1 MNIEGLFQRTGV
13 MRQHLL
19 NLYQTTIALPWI
31 SSDLLPQAFK
41 ELHTTLKMLLA
52 AIDELHQQNE
62 EFVQTRNL
70 VEIERQHYQEL
81 FEYLPVGY
89 LHTNLQGIIE
99 DANQEAGR
107 LLNISQKFLVGKP
120 LISFIVQECQQ
131 YFCRELIELSKSD
144 QVTQLF
150 LVLKPRYISSFNA
163 CLMVRSYFN
172 LHSNQSNLY
181 WLIQKSSTSRT
192 VEMTAID
199 THQEILQDRQVHKY
213 SKGDNIPL
221 SNTFFGYVLQGLV
234 KLSTLS
240 QTGTEIM
247 TGLATS
253 GMVFGSTM
261 TNLPLYEATA
271 ISDVELVL
279 IYVSEMRA
287 IPNLNQMLLPKIKQ
301 RLQQAESFL
310 FIISHYNVED
320 RLSSLLEMLKS
331 EFGEPVVGGTR
342 LLFRLTHEDIAT
354 ACNSTRVT
362 ITRLLNKLQKQGEIK
377 YDASKH
383 IIICSLP
390 R

>member
-70 VEIERQHYQEL
+70 AEVERQHYQEL

-89 LHTNLQGIIE
+89 LRTNLQGIIE
-99 DANQEAGR
+99 DANQEVGR
-107 LLNISQKFLVGKP
+107 LLNINQKFLVGKP
-120 LISFIVQECQQ
+120 LISFVVQECQQ
-131 YFCRELIELSKSD
+131 YFCRELLELSKSD

-150 LVLKPRYISSFNA
+150 VVFKPRYISSFNA
-163 CLMVRSYFN
+163 SLMVRSCLN

-181 WLIQKSSTSRT
+181 WLIQKSSTSIT
-192 VEMTAID
+192 VDMPAID
-199 THQEILQDRQVHKY
+199 VHQQILQDRQIHKY

-221 SNTFFGYVLQGLV
+221 DNTFFAYVVQGLV

-240 QTGTEIM
+240 QTGTEILI
-247 TGLATS
+247 GLATS

-261 TNLPLYEATA
+261 TNLPLYESTA

-320 RLSSLLEMLKS
+320 RLSSLLEMLKL
-331 EFGEPVVGGTR
+331 ELGEPVVEGTR
-342 LLFRLTHEDIAT
+342 LLFRLTHEDIAS

-362 ITRLLNKLQKQGEIK
+362 ITRLLNKLQKQGRIK
-377 YDASKH
+377 YDDRKH
-383 IIICSLP
+383 IIICN
-390 R
+390 

>member
-62 EFVQTRNL
+62 EFVQTRDL

-131 YFCRELIELSKSD
+131 YFCHELIQLSKSD
-144 QVTQLF
+144 QVTQLS
-150 LVLKPRYISSFNA
+150 LVLKPRYSSSFNA
-163 CLMVRSYFN
+163 CLIVRSCFN

-181 WLIQKSSTSRT
+181 WLIQKSSTSIT
-192 VEMTAID
+192 VDMPAID
-199 THQEILQDRQVHKY
+199 MHQQILQDRQIHKY

-221 SNTFFGYVLQGLV
+221 DNTFFAYVVQGLV

-240 QTGTEIM
+240 QTGTEILV
-247 TGLATS
+247 GLATS
-253 GMVFGSTM
+253 GMVFGSTI
-261 TNLPLYEATA
+261 TNLPLYESTA

-279 IYVSEMRA
+279 IYVSEMQA
-287 IPNLNQMLLPKIKQ
+287 IPNLNQMILPKIKQ

-320 RLSSLLEMLKS
+320 RLSSLLEMLKLQL
-331 EFGEPVVGGTR
+331 GEPVVEGTR
-342 LLFRLTHEDIAT
+342 LLFRLTHEDIAS

-362 ITRLLNKLQKQGEIK
+362 ITRLLNKWQKQGKIK
-377 YDASKH
+377 YDDRKH
-383 IIICSLP
+383 IIICN
-390 R
+390 

>member
-1 MNIEGLFQRTGV
+1 VNIEGLFQRTGV

-62 EFVQTRNL
+62 EFVQTRDL

-131 YFCRELIELSKSD
+131 YFCHELIQLSKSD
-144 QVTQLF
+144 QVTQLS
-150 LVLKPRYISSFNA
+150 LVLKPRYSSSFNA
-163 CLMVRSYFN
+163 CLIVRSCFN
-172 LHSNQSNLY
+172 LHSNQRNLY

-192 VEMTAID
+192 VDMPAID
-199 THQEILQDRQVHKY
+199 MHQQILQDRQIHKY

-221 SNTFFGYVLQGLV
+221 SNTFLGYVIQGLV

-247 TGLATS
+247 TGLVTS

-261 TNLPLYEATA
+261 TNLSLYEATA
-271 ISDVELVL
+271 ISNVELVL

-287 IPNLNQMLLPKIKQ
+287 IPNLNEILLPKIKQ
-301 RLQQAESFL
+301 RLQQTESFL

-320 RLSSLLEMLKS
+320 RLISLLEMLKS
-331 EFGEPVVGGTR
+331 ELGEPVVEGTR
-342 LLFRLTHEDIAT
+342 LLFRMTHKDIAN

-362 ITRLLNKLQKQGEIK
+362 ITRLLKKLQKQGKIK
-377 YDASKH
+377 YDADKH
-383 IIICSLP
+383 IIICS
-390 R
+390 

>member
-1 MNIEGLFQRTGV
+1 VNIEGLFQRTGV

-52 AIDELHQQNE
+52 VIDELHQQNE
-62 EFVQTRNL
+62 EFVQTRDL

-131 YFCRELIELSKSD
+131 YFCHELIQLSKSD
-144 QVTQLF
+144 QVTQLS
-150 LVLKPRYISSFNA
+150 LVLKPRYSSSFNA
-163 CLMVRSYFN
+163 CLIVRSCFN
-172 LHSNQSNLY
+172 LHSNQRNLY

-192 VEMTAID
+192 VDMPAID
-199 THQEILQDRQVHKY
+199 MHQQILQDRQIHKY

-221 SNTFFGYVLQGLV
+221 SNTFLGYVIQGLV

-247 TGLATS
+247 TGLVTS

-261 TNLPLYEATA
+261 TNLSLYEATA
-271 ISDVELVL
+271 ISNVELVF

-287 IPNLNQMLLPKIKQ
+287 IPNLNEILLPKIKQ
-301 RLQQAESFL
+301 RLQQTESFL

-320 RLSSLLEMLKS
+320 RLISLLEMLKS
-331 EFGEPVVGGTR
+331 ELGEPVVEGTR
-342 LLFRLTHEDIAT
+342 LLFRMTHKDIAN

-362 ITRLLNKLQKQGEIK
+362 ITRLLKKLQKQGKIK
-377 YDASKH
+377 YDADKH
-383 IIICSLP
+383 IIICS
-390 R
+390 

>member
-1 MNIEGLFQRTGV
+1 VNIEGLFQRTGV

-62 EFVQTRNL
+62 EFVQTRDL

-131 YFCRELIELSKSD
+131 YFCHELIQLSKSD
-144 QVTQLF
+144 QVTQLS
-150 LVLKPRYISSFNA
+150 LVLKPRYSSSFNA
-163 CLMVRSYFN
+163 CLIVRSCFN
-172 LHSNQSNLY
+172 LHSNQRNLY

-192 VEMTAID
+192 VDMPAID
-199 THQEILQDRQVHKY
+199 MHQQILQDRQIHKY

-221 SNTFFGYVLQGLV
+221 SNTFLGYVIQGLV

-247 TGLATS
+247 TGLVTS

-261 TNLPLYEATA
+261 TNLSLYEATA
-271 ISDVELVL
+271 ISNVELVL

-287 IPNLNQMLLPKIKQ
+287 IPNLNEILLPKIKQ
-301 RLQQAESFL
+301 RLQQTESFL

-320 RLSSLLEMLKS
+320 RLISLLEMLKS
-331 EFGEPVVGGTR
+331 ELGEPVVEGTR
-342 LLFRLTHEDIAT
+342 LLFRMTHEDIAN

-362 ITRLLNKLQKQGEIK
+362 ITRLLKKLQKQGKIK
-377 YDASKH
+377 YDADKH
-383 IIICSLP
+383 IIICS
-390 R
+390 

>member
-62 EFVQTRNL
+62 EFVQTRDL

-131 YFCRELIELSKSD
+131 YFCHELIQLSKSD
-144 QVTQLF
+144 QVTQLS
-150 LVLKPRYISSFNA
+150 LVLKPRYSSSFNA
-163 CLMVRSYFN
+163 CLIVRSCFN
-172 LHSNQSNLY
+172 LHSNQRNLY

-192 VEMTAID
+192 VDMPAID
-199 THQEILQDRQVHKY
+199 MHQQILQDRQIHKY

-221 SNTFFGYVLQGLV
+221 SNTFLGYVIQGLV

-247 TGLATS
+247 TGLVTS

-261 TNLPLYEATA
+261 TNLSLYEATA
-271 ISDVELVL
+271 ISNVELVF

-287 IPNLNQMLLPKIKQ
+287 IPNLNEILLPKIKQ
-301 RLQQAESFL
+301 RLQQTESFL

-320 RLSSLLEMLKS
+320 RLISLLEMLKS
-331 EFGEPVVGGTR
+331 ELGEPVVEGTR
-342 LLFRLTHEDIAT
+342 LLFRMTHEDIAN

-362 ITRLLNKLQKQGEIK
+362 ITRLLKKLQKQGKIK
-377 YDASKH
+377 YDADKH
-383 IIICSLP
+383 IIICS
-390 R
+390 

>member
-19 NLYQTTIALPWI
+19 NLYQTTITLPWI
-31 SSDLLPQAFK
+31 PSDLLPQVFK
-41 ELHTTLKMLLA
+41 ELHTTLKMLLG

-144 QVTQLF
+144 QVRQLF
-150 LVLKPRYISSFNA
+150 LVLKPRYISSFDA
-163 CLMVRSYFN
+163 CLIVRSCFN
-172 LHSNQSNLY
+172 LHSNQRNLY
-181 WLIQKSSTSRT
+181 WLIQKSSTSRS

-199 THQEILQDRQVHKY
+199 MHQEILQDRQVHKY
-213 SKGDNIPL
+213 SKRDNIPL
-221 SNTFFGYVLQGLV
+221 SNTYFGYVLQGLV
-234 KLSTLS
+234 KISTLS

-247 TGLATS
+247 IGLATS
-253 GMVFGSTM
+253 GMIFGSTM

-287 IPNLNQMLLPKIKQ
+287 IPNLNQMLSPKIKQ

-320 RLSSLLEMLKS
+320 RLSSLLEMLKL
-331 EFGEPVVGGTR
+331 EFGEPVVEGTR
-342 LLFRLTHEDIAT
+342 LLFHLTHEDIAT

-362 ITRLLNKLQKQGEIK
+362 ITRLLNKLQKQGKIK

-383 IIICSLP
+383 IIICSP
-390 R
+390 Q

>member
-1 MNIEGLFQRTGV
+1 VNIEGLFQRTGV

-62 EFVQTRNL
+62 EFVQTRDL

-131 YFCRELIELSKSD
+131 YFCRELLELSKSD

-150 LVLKPRYISSFNA
+150 VVFKPRYISSFNA
-163 CLMVRSYFN
+163 SLMVRSCFN

-181 WLIQKSSTSRT
+181 WLIQKSSTSIT
-192 VEMTAID
+192 VDMPAID
-199 THQEILQDRQVHKY
+199 MHQQILQDRQIHKY

-221 SNTFFGYVLQGLV
+221 DNTFFAYVVQGLV

-240 QTGTEIM
+240 QTGTEILV
-247 TGLATS
+247 GLATS
-253 GMVFGSTM
+253 GMVFGSTI
-261 TNLPLYEATA
+261 TNLPLYESTA

-279 IYVSEMRA
+279 IYVSEMQA
-287 IPNLNQMLLPKIKQ
+287 IPNLNQMILPKIKQ

-320 RLSSLLEMLKS
+320 RLSSLLEMLKLQL
-331 EFGEPVVGGTR
+331 GEPVVEGTR
-342 LLFRLTHEDIAT
+342 LLFRLTHEDIAS

-362 ITRLLNKLQKQGEIK
+362 ITRLLNKWQKQGKIK
-377 YDASKH
+377 YDDRKH
-383 IIICSLP
+383 IIICN
-390 R
+390 

>member
-1 MNIEGLFQRTGV
+1 

-62 EFVQTRNL
+62 EFVQTRDL

-131 YFCRELIELSKSD
+131 YFCHELIQLSKSD
-144 QVTQLF
+144 QVTQLS
-150 LVLKPRYISSFNA
+150 LVLKPRYSSSFNA
-163 CLMVRSYFN
+163 CLIVRSCFN
-172 LHSNQSNLY
+172 LHSNQRNLY

-192 VEMTAID
+192 VDMPAID
-199 THQEILQDRQVHKY
+199 MHQQILQDRQIHKY

-221 SNTFFGYVLQGLV
+221 SNTFLGYVIQGLV

-247 TGLATS
+247 TGLVTS

-261 TNLPLYEATA
+261 TNLSLYEATA
-271 ISDVELVL
+271 ISNVELVF

-287 IPNLNQMLLPKIKQ
+287 IPNLNEILLPKIKQ
-301 RLQQAESFL
+301 RLQQTESFL

-320 RLSSLLEMLKS
+320 RLISLLEMLKS
-331 EFGEPVVGGTR
+331 ELGEPVVEGTR
-342 LLFRLTHEDIAT
+342 LLFRMTHKDIAN

-362 ITRLLNKLQKQGEIK
+362 ITRLLKKLQKQGKIK
-377 YDASKH
+377 YDADKH
-383 IIICSLP
+383 IIICG
-390 R
+390 

>member
-62 EFVQTRNL
+62 EFVQTRDL

-131 YFCRELIELSKSD
+131 YFCHELIQLSKSD
-144 QVTQLF
+144 QVTQLS
-150 LVLKPRYISSFNA
+150 LVLKPRYSSSFNA
-163 CLMVRSYFN
+163 CLIVRSCFN
-172 LHSNQSNLY
+172 LHSNQRNLY

-192 VEMTAID
+192 VDMPAID
-199 THQEILQDRQVHKY
+199 MHQQILQDRQIHKY

-221 SNTFFGYVLQGLV
+221 SNTFLGYVIQGLV

-247 TGLATS
+247 TGLVTS

-261 TNLPLYEATA
+261 TNLSLYEATA
-271 ISDVELVL
+271 ISNVELVL

-287 IPNLNQMLLPKIKQ
+287 IPNLNEILLPKIKQ
-301 RLQQAESFL
+301 RLQQTESFL

-320 RLSSLLEMLKS
+320 RLISLLEMLKS
-331 EFGEPVVGGTR
+331 ELGEPVVEGTR
-342 LLFRLTHEDIAT
+342 LLFRMTHKDIAN

-362 ITRLLNKLQKQGEIK
+362 ITRLLKKLQKQGKIK
-377 YDASKH
+377 YDADKH
-383 IIICSLP
+383 IIICS
-390 R
+390 

>member
-52 AIDELHQQNE
+52 VIDELHQQNE
-62 EFVQTRNL
+62 EFVQTRDL

-131 YFCRELIELSKSD
+131 YFCHELIQLSKSD
-144 QVTQLF
+144 QVTQLS
-150 LVLKPRYISSFNA
+150 LVLKPRYSSSFNA
-163 CLMVRSYFN
+163 CLIVRSCFN
-172 LHSNQSNLY
+172 LHSNQRNLY

-192 VEMTAID
+192 VDMPAID
-199 THQEILQDRQVHKY
+199 MHQQILQDRQIHKY

-221 SNTFFGYVLQGLV
+221 SNTFLGYVIQGLV

-247 TGLATS
+247 TGLVTS

-261 TNLPLYEATA
+261 TNLSLYEATA
-271 ISDVELVL
+271 ISNVELVL

-287 IPNLNQMLLPKIKQ
+287 IPNLNEILLPKIKQ
-301 RLQQAESFL
+301 RLQQTESFL

-320 RLSSLLEMLKS
+320 RLISLLEMLKS
-331 EFGEPVVGGTR
+331 ELGEPVVEGTR
-342 LLFRLTHEDIAT
+342 LLFRMTHEDIAN

-362 ITRLLNKLQKQGEIK
+362 ITRLLKKLQKQGKIK
-377 YDASKH
+377 YDADKH
-383 IIICSLP
+383 IIICG
-390 R
+390 

>member
-62 EFVQTRNL
+62 EFVQTRDL

-131 YFCRELIELSKSD
+131 YFCRELLELSKSD

-150 LVLKPRYISSFNA
+150 VVFKPRYISSFNA
-163 CLMVRSYFN
+163 SLMVRSCFN

-181 WLIQKSSTSRT
+181 WLIQKSSTSIT
-192 VEMTAID
+192 VDMPAID
-199 THQEILQDRQVHKY
+199 MHQQILQDRQIHKY

-221 SNTFFGYVLQGLV
+221 DNTFFAYVVQGLV

-240 QTGTEIM
+240 QTGTEILV
-247 TGLATS
+247 GLATS
-253 GMVFGSTM
+253 GMVFGSTI
-261 TNLPLYEATA
+261 TNLPLYESTA

-279 IYVSEMRA
+279 IYVSEMQA
-287 IPNLNQMLLPKIKQ
+287 IPNLNQMILPKIKQ

-320 RLSSLLEMLKS
+320 RLSSLLEMLKLQL
-331 EFGEPVVGGTR
+331 GEPVVEGTR
-342 LLFRLTHEDIAT
+342 LLFRLTHEDIAS

-362 ITRLLNKLQKQGEIK
+362 ITRLLNKWQKQGKIK
-377 YDASKH
+377 YDDRKH
-383 IIICSLP
+383 IIICN
-390 R
+390 

>member
-1 MNIEGLFQRTGV
+1 VNIEGLFQRTGV

-52 AIDELHQQNE
+52 VIDELHQQNE
-62 EFVQTRNL
+62 EFVQTRDL

-131 YFCRELIELSKSD
+131 YFCHELIQLSKSD
-144 QVTQLF
+144 QVTQLS
-150 LVLKPRYISSFNA
+150 LVLKPRYSSSFNA
-163 CLMVRSYFN
+163 CLIVRSCFN
-172 LHSNQSNLY
+172 LHSNQRNLY

-192 VEMTAID
+192 VDMPAID
-199 THQEILQDRQVHKY
+199 MHQQILQDRQIHKY

-221 SNTFFGYVLQGLV
+221 SNTFLGYVIQGLV

-247 TGLATS
+247 TGLVTS

-261 TNLPLYEATA
+261 TNLSLYEATA
-271 ISDVELVL
+271 ISNVELVF

-287 IPNLNQMLLPKIKQ
+287 IPNLNEILLPKIKQ
-301 RLQQAESFL
+301 RLQQTESFL

-320 RLSSLLEMLKS
+320 RLISLLEMLKS
-331 EFGEPVVGGTR
+331 ELGEPVVEGTR
-342 LLFRLTHEDIAT
+342 LLFRMTHEDIAN

-362 ITRLLNKLQKQGEIK
+362 ITRLLKKLQKQGKIK
-377 YDASKH
+377 YDADKH
-383 IIICSLP
+383 IIICS
-390 R
+390 

>member
-1 MNIEGLFQRTGV
+1 VNIEGLFQRTGV

-52 AIDELHQQNE
+52 VIDELHQQNE
-62 EFVQTRNL
+62 EFVQTRDL

-131 YFCRELIELSKSD
+131 YFCHELIQLSKSD
-144 QVTQLF
+144 QVTQLS
-150 LVLKPRYISSFNA
+150 LVLKPRYSSSFNA
-163 CLMVRSYFN
+163 CLIVRSCFN
-172 LHSNQSNLY
+172 LHSNQRNLY

-192 VEMTAID
+192 VDMPAID
-199 THQEILQDRQVHKY
+199 MHQQILQDRQIHKY

-221 SNTFFGYVLQGLV
+221 SNTFLGYVIQGLV

-247 TGLATS
+247 TGLVTS

-261 TNLPLYEATA
+261 TNLSLYEATA
-271 ISDVELVL
+271 ISNVELVL

-287 IPNLNQMLLPKIKQ
+287 IPNLNEILLPKIKQ
-301 RLQQAESFL
+301 RLQQTESFL

-320 RLSSLLEMLKS
+320 RLISLLEMLKS
-331 EFGEPVVGGTR
+331 ELGEPVVEGTR
-342 LLFRLTHEDIAT
+342 LLFRMTHEDIAN

-362 ITRLLNKLQKQGEIK
+362 ITRLLKKLQKQGKIK
-377 YDASKH
+377 YDADKH
-383 IIICSLP
+383 IIICS
-390 R
+390 

>member
-13 MRQHLL
+13 MRQHLV

-31 SSDLLPQAFK
+31 PSDLLPQAFK

-52 AIDELHQQNE
+52 AMDELHQQNE
-62 EFVQTRNL
+62 EFAQTRDL
-70 VEIERQHYQEL
+70 IEIERQHYQEL

-131 YFCRELIELSKSD
+131 YFCHELIQLSKSD
-144 QVTQLF
+144 QVTKLS
-150 LVLKPRYISSFNA
+150 LVLKPRYSSSFNA
-163 CLMVRSYFN
+163 CLMVRSCLN

-181 WLIQKSSTSRT
+181 WLIQKSSTSIT
-192 VEMTAID
+192 VDMPAID
-199 THQEILQDRQVHKY
+199 MHQQILQDRQIHKY

-221 SNTFFGYVLQGLV
+221 SNTFLGYVIQGLV
-234 KLSTLS
+234 KLTTLS

-247 TGLATS
+247 TGLVTS

-261 TNLPLYEATA
+261 TNLSLYEATA
-271 ISDVELVL
+271 ISNVELVL

-287 IPNLNQMLLPKIKQ
+287 IPNLNEILLPKIKQ
-301 RLQQAESFL
+301 RLQQTESFL

-320 RLSSLLEMLKS
+320 RLISLLEMLKS
-331 EFGEPVVGGTR
+331 ELGEPVVEGTR
-342 LLFRLTHEDIAT
+342 LLFRMTHEDIAN

-362 ITRLLNKLQKQGEIK
+362 ITRLLKKLHKQGKIK
-377 YDASKH
+377 YDADKH
-383 IIICSLP
+383 IIICD
-390 R
+390 

>member
-31 SSDLLPQAFK
+31 SSDLLPQVFK

-120 LISFIVQECQQ
+120 LISFIVQEYQQ
-131 YFCRELIELSKSD
+131 YFCHELIQLSKSD
-144 QVTQLF
+144 QVTQLS
-150 LVLKPRYISSFNA
+150 LVLKPRYSSSFNA
-163 CLMVRSYFN
+163 CLMVRSCFN

-192 VEMTAID
+192 VDMPAID
-199 THQEILQDRQVHKY
+199 MHQQILQDRQIHKY

-221 SNTFFGYVLQGLV
+221 SNTFFGYVIQGLV
-234 KLSTLS
+234 KLTTLS

-247 TGLATS
+247 TGLVTS

-320 RLSSLLEMLKS
+320 RLSSLLEMLKLQL
-331 EFGEPVVGGTR
+331 GEPVVEGTR
-342 LLFRLTHEDIAT
+342 LLFRLTHEDIAS

-362 ITRLLNKLQKQGEIK
+362 ITRLLKKLQKQGKIK
-377 YDASKH
+377 YDADKH
-383 IIICSLP
+383 IIICS
-390 R
+390 

>member
-52 AIDELHQQNE
+52 VIDELHQQNE
-62 EFVQTRNL
+62 EFVQTRDL

-131 YFCRELIELSKSD
+131 YFCHELIQLSKSD
-144 QVTQLF
+144 QVTQLS
-150 LVLKPRYISSFNA
+150 LVLKPRYSSSFNA
-163 CLMVRSYFN
+163 CLIVRSCFN
-172 LHSNQSNLY
+172 LHSNQRNLY

-192 VEMTAID
+192 VDMPAID
-199 THQEILQDRQVHKY
+199 MHQQILQDRQIHKY

-221 SNTFFGYVLQGLV
+221 SNTFLGYVMQGLV

-247 TGLATS
+247 TGLVTS

-261 TNLPLYEATA
+261 TNLSLYEATA
-271 ISDVELVL
+271 ISNVELVL

-287 IPNLNQMLLPKIKQ
+287 IPNLNEILLPKIKQ
-301 RLQQAESFL
+301 RLQQTESFL

-320 RLSSLLEMLKS
+320 RLISLLEMLKS
-331 EFGEPVVGGTR
+331 ELGEPVVEGTR
-342 LLFRLTHEDIAT
+342 LLFRMTHKDIAN

-362 ITRLLNKLQKQGEIK
+362 ITRLLKKLQKQGKIK
-377 YDASKH
+377 YDADKH
-383 IIICSLP
+383 IIICG
-390 R
+390 

>member
-62 EFVQTRNL
+62 EFVQTRDL

-131 YFCRELIELSKSD
+131 YFCHELIQLSKSD
-144 QVTQLF
+144 QVTQLS
-150 LVLKPRYISSFNA
+150 LVLKPRYSSSFNA
-163 CLMVRSYFN
+163 CLIVRSCFN
-172 LHSNQSNLY
+172 LHSNQRNLY

-192 VEMTAID
+192 VDMPAID
-199 THQEILQDRQVHKY
+199 MHQQILQDRQIHKY

-221 SNTFFGYVLQGLV
+221 SNTFLGYVIQGLV

-247 TGLATS
+247 TGLVTS

-261 TNLPLYEATA
+261 TNLSLYEATA
-271 ISDVELVL
+271 ISNVELVF

-287 IPNLNQMLLPKIKQ
+287 IPNLNEILLPKIKQ
-301 RLQQAESFL
+301 RLQQTESFL

-320 RLSSLLEMLKS
+320 RLISLLEMLKS
-331 EFGEPVVGGTR
+331 ELGEPVVEGTR
-342 LLFRLTHEDIAT
+342 LLFRMTHKDIAN

-362 ITRLLNKLQKQGEIK
+362 ITRLLKKLQKQGKIK
-377 YDASKH
+377 YDADKH
-383 IIICSLP
+383 IIICS
-390 R
+390 

>member
-1 MNIEGLFQRTGV
+1 VNIEGLFQRTGV

-62 EFVQTRNL
+62 EFVQTRDL

-131 YFCRELIELSKSD
+131 YFCHELIQLSKSD
-144 QVTQLF
+144 QVTQLS
-150 LVLKPRYISSFNA
+150 LVLKPRYSSSFNA
-163 CLMVRSYFN
+163 CLIVRSCFN
-172 LHSNQSNLY
+172 LHSNQRNLY

-192 VEMTAID
+192 VDMPAID
-199 THQEILQDRQVHKY
+199 MHQQILQDRQIHKY

-221 SNTFFGYVLQGLV
+221 SNTFLGYVIQGLV

-247 TGLATS
+247 TGLVTS

-261 TNLPLYEATA
+261 TNLSLYEATA
-271 ISDVELVL
+271 ISNVELVF

-287 IPNLNQMLLPKIKQ
+287 IPNLNEILLPKIKQ
-301 RLQQAESFL
+301 RLQQTESFL

-320 RLSSLLEMLKS
+320 RLISLLEMLKS
-331 EFGEPVVGGTR
+331 ELGEPVVEGTR
-342 LLFRLTHEDIAT
+342 LLFRMTHEDIAN

-362 ITRLLNKLQKQGEIK
+362 ITRLLKKLQKQGKIK
-377 YDASKH
+377 YDADKH
-383 IIICSLP
+383 IIICS
-390 R
+390 

>member
-52 AIDELHQQNE
+52 VIDELHQQNE
-62 EFVQTRNL
+62 EFVQTRDL

-131 YFCRELIELSKSD
+131 YFCHELIQLSKSD
-144 QVTQLF
+144 QVTQLS
-150 LVLKPRYISSFNA
+150 LVLKPRYSSSFNA
-163 CLMVRSYFN
+163 CLIVRSCFN
-172 LHSNQSNLY
+172 LHSNQRNLY

-192 VEMTAID
+192 VDMPAID
-199 THQEILQDRQVHKY
+199 MHQQILQDRQIHKY

-221 SNTFFGYVLQGLV
+221 SNTFLGYVIQGLV

-247 TGLATS
+247 TGLVTS

-261 TNLPLYEATA
+261 TNLSLYEATA
-271 ISDVELVL
+271 ISNVELVL

-287 IPNLNQMLLPKIKQ
+287 IPNLNEILLPKIKQ
-301 RLQQAESFL
+301 RLQQTESFL

-320 RLSSLLEMLKS
+320 RLISLLEMLKS
-331 EFGEPVVGGTR
+331 ELGEPVVEGTR
-342 LLFRLTHEDIAT
+342 LLFRMTHKDIAN

-362 ITRLLNKLQKQGEIK
+362 ITRLLKKLQKQGKIK
-377 YDASKH
+377 YDADKH
-383 IIICSLP
+383 IIICG
-390 R
+390 

>member
-13 MRQHLL
+13 MRQDLL

-62 EFVQTRNL
+62 EFVQTRDL

-131 YFCRELIELSKSD
+131 YFCHELIQLSKSD
-144 QVTQLF
+144 QVTQLS
-150 LVLKPRYISSFNA
+150 LVLKPRYSSSFNA
-163 CLMVRSYFN
+163 CLIVRSCFN

-181 WLIQKSSTSRT
+181 WLIQKSSTSIT
-192 VEMTAID
+192 VDMPAID
-199 THQEILQDRQVHKY
+199 MHQQILQDRQIHKY

-221 SNTFFGYVLQGLV
+221 DNTFFAYVVQGLV

-240 QTGTEIM
+240 QTGTEILV
-247 TGLATS
+247 GLATS
-253 GMVFGSTM
+253 GMVFGSTI
-261 TNLPLYEATA
+261 TNLPLYESTA

-279 IYVSEMRA
+279 IYVSEMQA
-287 IPNLNQMLLPKIKQ
+287 IPNLNQMILPKIKQ

-320 RLSSLLEMLKS
+320 RLSSLLEMLKLQL
-331 EFGEPVVGGTR
+331 GEPVVEGTR
-342 LLFRLTHEDIAT
+342 LLFRLTHEDIAS

-362 ITRLLNKLQKQGEIK
+362 ITRLLNKWQKQGKIK
-377 YDASKH
+377 YDDRKH
-383 IIICSLP
+383 IIICN
-390 R
+390 

>member
-1 MNIEGLFQRTGV
+1 VNIEGLFQRTGV

-52 AIDELHQQNE
+52 VIDELHQQNE
-62 EFVQTRNL
+62 EFVQTRDL

-131 YFCRELIELSKSD
+131 YFCHELIQLSKSD
-144 QVTQLF
+144 QVTQLS
-150 LVLKPRYISSFNA
+150 LVLKPRYSSSFNA
-163 CLMVRSYFN
+163 CLIVRSCFN
-172 LHSNQSNLY
+172 LHSNQRNLY

-192 VEMTAID
+192 VDMPAID
-199 THQEILQDRQVHKY
+199 MHQQILQDRQIHKY

-221 SNTFFGYVLQGLV
+221 SNTFLGYVIQGLV

-247 TGLATS
+247 TGLVTS

-261 TNLPLYEATA
+261 TNLSLYEATA
-271 ISDVELVL
+271 ISNVELVL

-287 IPNLNQMLLPKIKQ
+287 IPNLNEILLPKIKQ
-301 RLQQAESFL
+301 RLQQTESFL

-320 RLSSLLEMLKS
+320 RLISLLEMLKS
-331 EFGEPVVGGTR
+331 ELGEPVVEGTR
-342 LLFRLTHEDIAT
+342 LLFRMTHKDIAN

-362 ITRLLNKLQKQGEIK
+362 ITRLLKKLQKQGKIK
-377 YDASKH
+377 YDADKH
-383 IIICSLP
+383 IIICG
-390 R
+390 

>member
-52 AIDELHQQNE
+52 VIDELHQQNE
-62 EFVQTRNL
+62 EFVQTRDL

-131 YFCRELIELSKSD
+131 YFCHELIQLSKSD
-144 QVTQLF
+144 QVTQLS
-150 LVLKPRYISSFNA
+150 LVLKPRYSSSFNA
-163 CLMVRSYFN
+163 CLIVRSCFN
-172 LHSNQSNLY
+172 LHSNQRNLY

-192 VEMTAID
+192 VDMPAID
-199 THQEILQDRQVHKY
+199 MHQQILQDRQIHKY

-221 SNTFFGYVLQGLV
+221 SNTFLGYVIQGLV

-247 TGLATS
+247 TGLVTS

-261 TNLPLYEATA
+261 TNLSLYEATA
-271 ISDVELVL
+271 ISNVELVL

-287 IPNLNQMLLPKIKQ
+287 IPNLNEILLPKIKQ
-301 RLQQAESFL
+301 RLQQTESFL

-320 RLSSLLEMLKS
+320 RLISLLEMLKS
-331 EFGEPVVGGTR
+331 ELGEPVVEGTR
-342 LLFRLTHEDIAT
+342 LLFRMTHEDIAN

-362 ITRLLNKLQKQGEIK
+362 ITRLLKKLQKQGKIK
-377 YDASKH
+377 YDADKH
-383 IIICSLP
+383 IIICS
-390 R
+390 

>member
-1 MNIEGLFQRTGV
+1 VNIEGLFQRTGV

-62 EFVQTRNL
+62 EFVQTRDL

-131 YFCRELIELSKSD
+131 YFCHELIQLSKSD
-144 QVTQLF
+144 QVTQLS
-150 LVLKPRYISSFNA
+150 LVLKPRYSSSFNA
-163 CLMVRSYFN
+163 CLIVRSCFN

-181 WLIQKSSTSRT
+181 WLIQKSSTSIT
-192 VEMTAID
+192 VDMPAID
-199 THQEILQDRQVHKY
+199 MHQQILQDRQIHKY

-221 SNTFFGYVLQGLV
+221 DNTFFAYVVQGLV

-240 QTGTEIM
+240 QTGTEILV
-247 TGLATS
+247 GLATS
-253 GMVFGSTM
+253 GMVFGSTI
-261 TNLPLYEATA
+261 TNLPLYESTA

-279 IYVSEMRA
+279 IYVSEMQA
-287 IPNLNQMLLPKIKQ
+287 IPNLNQMILPKIKQ

-320 RLSSLLEMLKS
+320 RLSSLLEMLKLQL
-331 EFGEPVVGGTR
+331 GEPVVEGTR
-342 LLFRLTHEDIAT
+342 LLFRLTHEDIAS

-362 ITRLLNKLQKQGEIK
+362 ITRLLNKWQKQGKIK
-377 YDASKH
+377 YDDRKH
-383 IIICSLP
+383 IIICN
-390 R
+390 

>member
-52 AIDELHQQNE
+52 VIDELHQQNE
-62 EFVQTRNL
+62 EFVQTRDL

-131 YFCRELIELSKSD
+131 YFCHELIQLSKSD
-144 QVTQLF
+144 QVTQLS
-150 LVLKPRYISSFNA
+150 LVLKPRYSSSFNA
-163 CLMVRSYFN
+163 CLIVRSCFN
-172 LHSNQSNLY
+172 LHSNQRNLY

-192 VEMTAID
+192 VDMPAID
-199 THQEILQDRQVHKY
+199 MHQQILQDRQIHKY

-221 SNTFFGYVLQGLV
+221 SNTFLGYVIQGLV

-247 TGLATS
+247 TGLVTS

-261 TNLPLYEATA
+261 TNLSLYEATA
-271 ISDVELVL
+271 ISNVELVF

-287 IPNLNQMLLPKIKQ
+287 IPNLNEILLPKIKQ
-301 RLQQAESFL
+301 RLQQTESFL

-320 RLSSLLEMLKS
+320 RLISLLEMLKS
-331 EFGEPVVGGTR
+331 ELGEPVVEGTR
-342 LLFRLTHEDIAT
+342 LLFRMTHEDIAN

-362 ITRLLNKLQKQGEIK
+362 ITRLLKKLQKQGKIK
-377 YDASKH
+377 YDADKH
-383 IIICSLP
+383 IIICS
-390 R
+390 

>member
-31 SSDLLPQAFK
+31 SSDLLPQVFK

-120 LISFIVQECQQ
+120 LISFIVQEYQQ
-131 YFCRELIELSKSD
+131 YFCHELIQLSKSD
-144 QVTQLF
+144 QVTQLS
-150 LVLKPRYISSFNA
+150 LVLKPRYSSSFNA
-163 CLMVRSYFN
+163 CLMVRSCFN

-192 VEMTAID
+192 VDMPAID
-199 THQEILQDRQVHKY
+199 MHQQILQDRQIHKY

-221 SNTFFGYVLQGLV
+221 SNTFLGYVIQGLV
-234 KLSTLS
+234 KLTTLS

-247 TGLATS
+247 TGLVTS

-320 RLSSLLEMLKS
+320 RLSSLLEMLKLQL
-331 EFGEPVVGGTR
+331 GEPVVEGTR
-342 LLFRLTHEDIAT
+342 LLFRLTHEDIAS

-362 ITRLLNKLQKQGEIK
+362 ITRLLKKLQKQGKIK
-377 YDASKH
+377 YDADKH
-383 IIICSLP
+383 IIICS
-390 R
+390 